1 MSATPTTRLLTSSRR
16 GSSVMM
22 KSTTSEIMLRIWKG
36 YVITTSSS
44 KEKSSPIKKNH
55 IFTSTTGGRSTRGVR
70 NYTLGSGN
78 AASFLK
84 STRGYWS
91 NMGIGISMSPWF
103 MKSSAFL
110 ISIQRAWAS
119 SKDSTVCSFTSQK

>member
-1 MSATPTTRLLTSSRR
+1 MRN
-16 GSSVMM
+16 
-22 KSTTSEIMLRIWKG
+22 STTSEIMLRIWKG
-36 YVITTSSS
+36 YVIITSSN
-44 KEKSSPIKKNH
+44 KEKSSPTKKNH
-55 IFTSTTGGRSTRGVR
+55 IFMSTIGGRSTRGVR

-78 AASFLK
+78 AASFLR
-84 STRGYWS
+84 STRDYWS

-110 ISIQRAWAS
+110 TSIQRAWAS